1 MLSTLQNIRG
11 SQGTLLT
18 QRKRSFHRVKTLT
31 DTAPKGNFDPATQI
45 RFRPDLK
52 NKQHTRLTPG
62 AQMPSPQQVPP
73 LTLCTQE
80 NGSWGKQY
88 FWKLSPVVA
97 QGTHYIIVRVLLR
110 HLKKQSW

>member
-1 MLSTLQNIRG
+1 
-11 SQGTLLT
+11 
-18 QRKRSFHRVKTLT
+18 
-31 DTAPKGNFDPATQI
+31 
-45 RFRPDLK
+45 
-52 NKQHTRLTPG
+52 
-62 AQMPSPQQVPP
+62 MPSPQQVPP